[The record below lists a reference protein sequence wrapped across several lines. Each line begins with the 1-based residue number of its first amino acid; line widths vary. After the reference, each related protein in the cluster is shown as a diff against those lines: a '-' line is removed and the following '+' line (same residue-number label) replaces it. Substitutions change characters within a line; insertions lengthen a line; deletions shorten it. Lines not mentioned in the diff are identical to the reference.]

1 MKVDGATRWCCA
13 IYLCQIL
20 SKCADNVAEIG
31 WNLWTRFCAMFSFF
45 SPAVCGV
52 QTCWICGVFA
62 TGYLQFGYAYPYCQ
76 SWRSSKHHIGGSCG
90 PVAPSTVHSIW
101 WNMRMIFVG
110 EGAHMHTPVTCELRH
125 LCGCNMGR
133 FPVCFWSCAIYG
145 SGKHNQTAHTPV
157 AKTPQIQPCSPN
169 TKYVFAVLRGT
180 KMAQVRRLYWCEL
193 RHVCWPP
200 GGQSTWRN

>member
-1 MKVDGATRWCCA
+1 M
-13 IYLCQIL
+13 
-20 SKCADNVAEIG
+20 
-31 WNLWTRFCAMFSFF
+31 
-45 SPAVCGV
+45 
-52 QTCWICGVFA
+52 ICGIFA

-76 SWRSSKHHIGGSCG
+76 SWRSSKHHTGGSCG

-110 EGAHMHTPVTCELRH
+110 ENAHMNTPVTCELRH
-125 LCGCNMGR
+125 LSGCNMGR

-169 TKYVFAVLRGT
+169 TKYVFAVLRGK
-180 KMAQVRRLYWCEL
+180 KMAQYGSSAHAMLMRVAPCMLGPRGAKVHGATSVFGAWYFHPGVKKYNGDNGIVERR
-193 RHVCWPP
+193 
-200 GGQSTWRN
+200 GG